1 MKIVAVEIAGRR
13 RSYMLFDCGEMP
25 IPLCLAKDASS
36 CLKESMA
43 SSEFY
48 FDTTTG
54 VLAKI
59 KSDKYRW
66 RQRPLR
72 WLFRDFIDKRLFFQ
86 FEARKEVRGKRVLQR
101 AGLRTPRC
109 VAWGVSLNPFN
120 RQGSLLLIE
129 HIDGVLTGEQYFL
142 SLTEPERDR
151 FLAKLCDDLIKLAD
165 AGYVHRDLHMNNFL
179 CTSQGEIIWIDTHVK
194 PLPFGSRA
202 KQRAIYQSVS
212 QWCLPDVRY
221 CTFVYDYLEAELALG
236 VAAGL
241 KPLR

>member
-25 IPLCLAKDASS
+25 IPLCLAKDARS
-36 CLKESMA
+36 CLMESMA

-142 SLTEPERDR
+142 GLAEPERDR
-151 FLAKLCDDLIKLAD
+151 FLASYSLVLSSSA
-165 AGYVHRDLHMNNFL
+165 AAAMGNRRRNWTSFL
-179 CTSQGEIIWIDTHVK
+179 GRSQGAAFGVDPHV
-194 PLPFGSRA
+194 SR
-202 KQRAIYQSVS
+202 R
-212 QWCLPDVRY
+212 
-221 CTFVYDYLEAELALG
+221 
-236 VAAGL
+236 
-241 KPLR
+241 

>member
-1 MKIVAVEIAGRR
+1 MAVEVAGRR
-13 RSYMLFDCGEMP
+13 RSYLLFDSGE
-25 IPLCLAKDASS
+25 IHVPLRLAKDARSYMM
-36 CLKESMA
+36 EGMA

-48 FDTTTG
+48 FDTSTG

-109 VAWGVSLNPFN
+109 LAWGVSLNPFN

-129 HIDGVLTGEQYFL
+129 HVDGVLTGEQYFL
-142 SLTEPERDR
+142 GLEEPQRDR
-151 FLAKLCDDLIKLAD
+151 FLTRLCDDLIKLAD

-194 PLPFGSRA
+194 PLPFGNRA
-202 KQRAIYQSVS
+202 KQRALYQSVS
-212 QWCLPDVRY
+212 QWHLPDARY
-221 CTFVYDYLEAELALG
+221 CALVHDYLESELAH
-236 VAAGL
+236 GL
-241 KPLR
+241 TP